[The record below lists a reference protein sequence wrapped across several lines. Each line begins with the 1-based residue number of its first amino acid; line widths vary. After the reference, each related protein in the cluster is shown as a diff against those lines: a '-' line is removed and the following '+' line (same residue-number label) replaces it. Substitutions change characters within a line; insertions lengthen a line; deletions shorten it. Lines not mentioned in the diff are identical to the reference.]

1 MVPVVACVL
10 TLGLATCGWFVNSRG
25 YRYDDVRR
33 TPRASDHPIPII
45 ADPAG
50 LDRPYVIIGMVQ
62 ADPGSMAGIA
72 DRELQEGLRQEA
84 RKMGGDALINLQR
97 KSDLRGHPSGRAM
110 HPNADR
116 ESIRFIWVAE
126 VISYDIP
133 EAAPGAMRD

>member
-1 MVPVVACVL
+1 MIPVVTCVL
-10 TLGLATCGWFVNSRG
+10 ALGLATCGWFVNSRG

-33 TPRASDHPIPII
+33 TPRTSDHPIPII
-45 ADPAG
+45 ADPGG

-97 KSDLRGHPSGRAM
+97 KSDLRGHAVDPGRHA
-110 HPNADR
+110 NTNR
-116 ESIRFIWVAE
+116 ESIRFMWVAE